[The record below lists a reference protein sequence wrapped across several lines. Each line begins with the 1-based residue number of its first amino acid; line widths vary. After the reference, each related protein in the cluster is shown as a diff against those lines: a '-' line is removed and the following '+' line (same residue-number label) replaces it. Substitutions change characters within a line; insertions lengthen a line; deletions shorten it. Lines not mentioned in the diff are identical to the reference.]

1 MYANILIAIV
11 IILVLIL
18 VQIYN
23 YDEITVYTFS
33 SDSSDTSQTSP
44 KICIIGSVHGNEPVG
59 YHTLTKMIK
68 EGAFDNIKR
77 GTLIII
83 PDPNK
88 VGIYLNKRKQFKLTN
103 RDLNRNFGGIS
114 RGKTIN
120 KAKDRKSR
128 QILNIIKDCDLV
140 IDVHEGW
147 GFNNLIYKQG
157 RSLGSTLS
165 PSNDALAQSLAVKM
179 LAKVNADINDPI
191 KKFNLL
197 LGRSCEIN
205 GTLACNSQSNGRS
218 HVLIEISGQNN
229 IQPMYVREKQ
239 LRILLEPVLNILY

>member
-1 MYANILIAIV
+1 MYANIIISII
-11 IILVLIL
+11 IILILVL

-23 YDEITVYTFS
+23 YDEMTVYTFS
-33 SDSSDTSQTSP
+33 PDESGEISP

-59 YHTLTKMIK
+59 YHTLTKMIN
-68 EGAFDNIKR
+68 EGAFDDIKR
-77 GTLIII
+77 GTLIVI

-88 VGIYLNKRKQFKLTN
+88 VGIYLNNRMQFKLTN
-103 RDLNRNFGGIS
+103 RDLNRNFGVIS
-114 RGKTIN
+114 RQGKTIN

-128 QILNIIKDCDLV
+128 QILNLVKDCDLV

-147 GFNNLIYKQG
+147 GFNNLIYQQG
-157 RSLGSTLS
+157 KSLGSTLS
-165 PSNDALAQSLAVKM
+165 PSNDALAQKLAMLM
-179 LAKVNADINDPI
+179 LAKVNSDIDDPI
-191 KKFNLL
+191 KKFNIL

-205 GTLACNSQSNGRS
+205 GTLACNSQTNGRS

-239 LRILLEPVLNILY
+239 LRTLLEPVLNILY